1 MKDFK
6 EFSQL
11 SEAKGSIYDTKPKSV
26 KDALD
31 PEVLIQGFGR
41 MKYTQLKKMIANGF
55 DDMAKRAKN
64 GQDYDWRSLVVL
76 MRQGNEMLEAVQDI
90 EKEMKSLENTLEEA
104 KHDEK
109 ELRREAAR
117 TMMGKDI
124 HMEILNIIKEQGISL
139 REGAD
144 GVRVYYEIAKLA
156 YMEGLTAGMRNNI

>member
-90 EKEMKSLENTLEEA
+90 EKEMKSPKHKRRITLLKKA
-104 KHDEK
+104 
-109 ELRREAAR
+109 
-117 TMMGKDI
+117 GK
-124 HMEILNIIKEQGISL
+124 
-139 REGAD
+139 
-144 GVRVYYEIAKLA
+144 
-156 YMEGLTAGMRNNI
+156 